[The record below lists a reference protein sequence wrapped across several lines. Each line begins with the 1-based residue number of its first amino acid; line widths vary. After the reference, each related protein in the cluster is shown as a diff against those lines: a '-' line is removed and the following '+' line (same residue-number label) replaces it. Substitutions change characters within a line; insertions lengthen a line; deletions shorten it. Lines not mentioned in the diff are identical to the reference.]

1 VGTSCPKPLKK
12 TAFTGKFHLTFRLK
26 FSHIMKLN
34 ENLQGAFDWFTG
46 APLNITVIIA
56 LALTIQIIG
65 GRAITRAMHRIADA
79 DLIPGPKRSGA
90 RQKERAKTTGTVLR
104 STLNGTIWLIAI
116 FMILAE
122 FGLNLGPLIA
132 SAGVIGVALGL
143 GAQTLVRDILSGIF
157 MLVEDQYGVGDQ
169 VNVLDIHGVVE
180 TVGLRIT
187 TVRDNDGNIWYLRNG
202 EILKIGNKSQPK
214 N

>member
-1 VGTSCPKPLKK
+1 
-12 TAFTGKFHLTFRLK
+12 
-26 FSHIMKLN
+26 MKIN
-34 ENLQGAFDWFTG
+34 ENFQSAFDWFTG
-46 APLNITVIIA
+46 APLNITVITL
-56 LALTIQIIG
+56 LALGIQIIG
-65 GRAITRAMHRIADA
+65 GRAITRAMLRIADA
-79 DLIPGPKRSGA
+79 DLIPGPKRAGT
-90 RQKERAKTTGTVLR
+90 RQKERAKTTGTVLK

-116 FMILAE
+116 FMILSE

-169 VNVLDIHGVVE
+169 VNVLDVTGVVE

-187 TVRDNDGNIWYLRNG
+187 TVRDSEGTIWYLRNG
-202 EILKIGNKSQPK
+202 EILKIGNKSQPISQK
-214 N
+214 